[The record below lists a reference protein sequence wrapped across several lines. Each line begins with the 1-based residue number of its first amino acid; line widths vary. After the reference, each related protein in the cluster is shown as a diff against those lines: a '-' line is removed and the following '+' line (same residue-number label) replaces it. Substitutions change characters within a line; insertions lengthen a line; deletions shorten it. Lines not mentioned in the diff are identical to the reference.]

1 MSEEKVLTKEIAEQF
16 LQDHES
22 VDLDDFATISEAAAE
37 ILIKFDGDMGYGQGS
52 LNIDGLKSISK
63 SVAEILSQCKGSLM
77 LGGEKN
83 EFMLTDEVLEIF
95 STHAG
100 EYLYLGISELSDAG
114 AQSLSKHKGH
124 LELDLYKF
132 SDMAAKY
139 LSEHDGV
146 VGICINS
153 HMLNG
158 DEVAILRKSARF
170 FSRYDH
176 SNISP
181 PSGIFLGARVLTKEI
196 ADQFMVDDLN
206 VKIDGEPVFIDDFTE
221 IDDEA
226 AQILVSCYCND
237 EMEYC
242 PNFPGDLNLNGL
254 IELKESTAAILSRAL
269 LDLQLNGLTE
279 ISDEAA
285 ANLSRFEC
293 CLQLN
298 GLKDLSDEAAKSLA
312 VIEEHNLFLPNE
324 ISDRVSKFR

>member
-1 MSEEKVLTKEIAEQF
+1 MSEKVLTTEIAEQF

-37 ILIKFDGDMGYGQGS
+37 ILIKFDGDMGHGQGS
-52 LNIDGLKSISK
+52 LYIDGLKSISK

-83 EFMLTDEVLEIF
+83 EFMLTDDVLEIF
-95 STHAG
+95 STHSG
-100 EYLYLGISELSDAG
+100 EYLSLGISELSDAG

-124 LELDLYKF
+124 LELGFLYKF
-132 SDMAAKY
+132 SDMAAKF

-146 VGICINS
+146 VDICVNA
-153 HMLNG
+153 HMLNE

-226 AQILVSCYCND
+226 AQILVSCYCDD

-242 PNFPGDLNLNGL
+242 PSFPGDLDLNGL

-279 ISDEAA
+279 ISDEVA

-324 ISDRVSKFR
+324 ISDRVTKFR